1 MRKIGWCLAS
11 GVLILMSVAFVDG
24 QQGGDKK
31 RGGLG
36 GIFSGGQRQNPLNL
50 LNNAQVKKELDI
62 SDDQMEKLPAE
73 VLIAIGKVLNEKQ
86 LKRFKEIELQ
96 QRGNNAFK
104 DDAVQKNLKMTAEQK
119 KSIESIIADSNKE
132 RTEAFKGAA
141 GGGGFK
147 GIQEKLDTIQKESR
161 EKIYTLLSK
170 DQRKAWREM
179 IGEEFKLE
187 RPTFGGFGKDKKK
200 TTE

>member
-1 MRKIGWCLAS
+1 M
-11 GVLILMSVAFVDG
+11 V
-24 QQGGDKK
+24 
-31 RGGLG
+31 
-36 GIFSGGQRQNPLNL
+36 
-50 LNNAQVKKELDI
+50 
-62 SDDQMEKLPAE
+62 
-73 VLIAIGKVLNEKQ
+73 AIGKVLNEKQ

-119 KSIESIIADSNKE
+119 KSIESVIEDSNKE
-132 RTEAFKGAA
+132 RTELVKGIA

-147 GIQEKLDTIQKESR
+147 GIQEKLDTLQKDSR
-161 EKIYTLLSK
+161 EKIYTVLSK
-170 DQRKAWREM
+170 DQRKAWRDM

-187 RPTFGGFGKDKKK
+187 RATFGGGNFGKKGANKKK